1 MANVVKEL
9 AERYNT
15 SITMLIETL
24 EQAGISGKTEDSEV
38 TSEERGIFLRELL
51 KGRVQTTQQGK
62 KQTLPATGKSGDKRE
77 ITVQLKQAQ
86 QVAPRPLAGILPVL
100 DIAELEVEAEA
111 DTEQLE
117 EAEIEVSPE
126 DVAVDEQ
133 TVEPEKDA
141 EVEATAQPE
150 VQPAVVDQI
159 EGETEKQS
167 EPVAVEVKKTS
178 PPPKKPKPKRKSAR
192 STEIKERE
200 QLHVVRGS
208 GKLRKERERRT
219 KSPIPEES
227 HHKHGFKA
235 PQAPVV
241 IDVAISDSNSIG
253 DLARAM
259 SVKASGLIKKLFEVG
274 QIVTINDSIDK
285 DVAYY
290 LVEEMGHV
298 PVEAAKQDLEASL
311 VNLEADKRE
320 QIPRP
325 PVVAVMGHVDHGKT
339 TLLDCIRST
348 KVAASEKGGITQHIG
363 AYMVE
368 TSKGKITFFDTP
380 GHEAFAAMRV
390 RGAKATDIVIL
401 VVAADDGVKPQTIE
415 AINHARNADVPI
427 IVAINKIDKRKSD
440 PSRVLRELT
449 EHSIV
454 VEELG
459 GDVLVVQ
466 VSALKQTGVDTL
478 LESVELQAEL
488 LDLQAPVEGLAS
500 GVVIEARVD
509 KGRGVVV
516 TVLVQKG
523 TLQVKDFVVAGIQ
536 RGKVRELTDYRSGRV
551 KKATPSMPVEIVGF
565 QEVPVVGD
573 DFVCVPDDK
582 TAQQLSDFRLN
593 KVKKTSGLRPN
604 EIAFGGSDEP
614 KVVNVLIKADVRGS
628 AEALSNSIKN
638 LSNEEVEVKVIHDM
652 VGGISQSDVNLA
664 LAADA
669 LIIAFNV
676 RAEATARNAIDEH
689 KIKVIYSG
697 VIYDAID
704 AVREVIASKVE
715 PKVVEEVVARV
726 EVREVFK
733 LTKVGTIAGCYVQDG
748 AVRSN
753 LAVRV
758 LRNNIMI
765 HNGVIDSLRRFKNDV
780 SEVKAGLECG
790 IQVRNYHDLS
800 IEDHLEVYQS
810 REI

>member
-51 KGRVQTTQQGK
+51 KGRVQTTQQGT

-77 ITVQLKQAQ
+77 ITVQLKQTQ

-100 DIAELEVEAEA
+100 DSTEPEVEAEA

-126 DVAVDEQ
+126 DVAADEQ
-133 TVEPEKDA
+133 TAEPEKDA

-150 VQPAVVDQI
+150 VQPAAVDQI
-159 EGETEKQS
+159 EGETEKQP
-167 EPVAVEVKKTS
+167 EPEVVEAKKTS
-178 PPPKKPKPKRKSAR
+178 PPSKRPKPKRKSAR
-192 STEIKERE
+192 STETKERE
-200 QLHVVRGS
+200 QLHVVSGS

-241 IDVAISDSNSIG
+241 VEVSISDSNSIG

-290 LVEEMGHV
+290 LIEEMGHI

-320 QIPRP
+320 QLPRP

-427 IVAINKIDKRKSD
+427 IVAINKIDKPKSD

-459 GDVLVVQ
+459 GDVLVAQ
-466 VSALKQTGVDTL
+466 VSALKQTGVETL

-488 LDLQAPVEGLAS
+488 LDLQAPVEGLAG

-551 KKATPSMPVEIVGF
+551 KKATPAMPVEIVGF

-582 TAQQLSDFRLN
+582 MAQQLSDFRLD
-593 KVKKTSGLRPN
+593 KVKKKSGLRIN

-628 AEALSNSIKN
+628 AEALSNAIKN

-676 RAEATARNAIDEH
+676 RAESTARNAIDEH

-704 AVREVIASKVE
+704 AVGEVIASKVE
-715 PKVVEEVVARV
+715 PKVVEEVVAHV

-758 LRNNIMI
+758 LRNNVMI

-800 IEDHLEVYQS
+800 IEDQLEVYQS
-810 REI
+810 RVI

>member
-1 MANVVKEL
+1 MANLVKEL

-38 TSEERGIFLRELL
+38 TSEERGIFLRKLL
-51 KGRVQTTQQGK
+51 KGRVQTTQQGT

-77 ITVQLKQAQ
+77 ITVQLRQGQ

-100 DIAELEVEAEA
+100 DSTEPEVEAEA

-117 EAEIEVSPE
+117 EAEIEVPPE
-126 DVAVDEQ
+126 VVAADEQ
-133 TVEPEKDA
+133 TAEPEKDA

-150 VQPAVVDQI
+150 VQPAAVDQI
-159 EGETEKQS
+159 EGETEKQP
-167 EPVAVEVKKTS
+167 EPEVVEAKKTS
-178 PPPKKPKPKRKSAR
+178 PQSKRPKPKRKSAR

-200 QLHVVRGS
+200 QLHVVSGS

-227 HHKHGFKA
+227 HRKHGFKA

-241 IDVAISDSNSIG
+241 AEVAISDSNSIG

-298 PVEAAKQDLEASL
+298 PVEATKQDLEASL
-311 VNLEADKRE
+311 ANLEADKRE

-427 IVAINKIDKRKSD
+427 IVAINKIDKPKSD
-440 PSRVLRELT
+440 PSRVIRELT

-551 KKATPSMPVEIVGF
+551 NKATPSMPVEIVGF

-582 TAQQLSDFRLN
+582 TAQQLADFRLN
-593 KVKKTSGLRPN
+593 KVKKKSGLRPS

-628 AEALSNSIKN
+628 AEALSNAIKN

-676 RAEATARNAIDEH
+676 RSESTARNAIDEH

-704 AVREVIASKVE
+704 SVGEIIASKVE
-715 PKVVEEVVARV
+715 PKIVEEVVAHV

-758 LRNNIMI
+758 LRNNVMI

-800 IEDHLEVYQS
+800 IEDQLEVYQS

>member
-1 MANVVKEL
+1 MANLVKEL

-38 TSEERGIFLRELL
+38 TSEERGIFLRKLL
-51 KGRVQTTQQGK
+51 KGRVQTTQQGT

-77 ITVQLKQAQ
+77 ITVQLRQGQ

-100 DIAELEVEAEA
+100 DSTEPEVEAEA

-126 DVAVDEQ
+126 VVAADEQ
-133 TVEPEKDA
+133 TAEPEKDA

-150 VQPAVVDQI
+150 VQPAAVDQI
-159 EGETEKQS
+159 EGETEKQP
-167 EPVAVEVKKTS
+167 EPEVVEAKKTS
-178 PPPKKPKPKRKSAR
+178 PQSKRPKPKRKSAR

-200 QLHVVRGS
+200 QLHVVSGS

-227 HHKHGFKA
+227 HRKHGFKA

-241 IDVAISDSNSIG
+241 AEVAISDSNSIG

-298 PVEAAKQDLEASL
+298 PVEATKQDLEASL
-311 VNLEADKRE
+311 ANLEADKRE

-427 IVAINKIDKRKSD
+427 IVAINKIDKPKSD
-440 PSRVLRELT
+440 PSRVIRELT

-551 KKATPSMPVEIVGF
+551 NKATPSMPVEIVGF

-582 TAQQLSDFRLN
+582 TAQQLADFRLN
-593 KVKKTSGLRPN
+593 KVKKKSGLRPS

-614 KVVNVLIKADVRGS
+614 KVINVLIKADVRGS
-628 AEALSNSIKN
+628 AEALSNAIKN
-638 LSNEEVEVKVIHDM
+638 LSNEEIEVKVIHDM

-676 RAEATARNAIDEH
+676 RSESTARNAIDEH

-704 AVREVIASKVE
+704 AVGEIIASKVE
-715 PKVVEEVVARV
+715 PKIVEEVVAHV

-758 LRNNIMI
+758 LRNNVMI

-800 IEDHLEVYQS
+800 IEDQLEVYQS

>member
-1 MANVVKEL
+1 MANLVKEL

-15 SITMLIETL
+15 PITMLIETL
-24 EQAGISGKTEDSEV
+24 EHAGISGKTEDSEV
-38 TSEERGIFLRELL
+38 TSKERNIFLRELL
-51 KGRVQTTQQGK
+51 KGRVQTTQQGA
-62 KQTLPATGKSGDKRE
+62 KQVLPATGKSGDKRE
-77 ITVQLKQAQ
+77 ITVQLKSGQ
-86 QVAPRPLAGILPVL
+86 QVAPRPLVGILPVL
-100 DIAELEVEAEA
+100 DTTEPEVKPEA

-117 EAEIEVSPE
+117 ETEIEVSPE
-126 DVAVDEQ
+126 DTIADEQ
-133 TVEPEKDA
+133 TAEKDA

-150 VQPAVVDQI
+150 EQLAAVDQTD
-159 EGETEKQS
+159 GETEKQP
-167 EPVAVEVKKTS
+167 EPEAVKAKKTS
-178 PPPKKPKPKRKSAR
+178 PPSKRPKPKRKSAR
-192 STEIKERE
+192 STETGERE
-200 QLHVVRGS
+200 QLHVVSGG

-219 KSPIPEES
+219 KSSIPQES

-235 PQAPVV
+235 PQAPVMAEVV
-241 IDVAISDSNSIG
+241 ISESNSIG
-253 DLARAM
+253 DLAHAM
-259 SVKASGLIKKLFEVG
+259 SLKASGLIKKLFEVG
-274 QIVTINDSIDK
+274 QSVTINDSIDK

-290 LVEEMGHV
+290 LVEEMGHI

-311 VNLEADKRE
+311 ANLEADKRE
-320 QIPRP
+320 QFPRP

-348 KVAASEKGGITQHIG
+348 KVAANEKGGITQHIG

-368 TSKGKITFFDTP
+368 TPKGKITFFDTP
-380 GHEAFAAMRV
+380 GHEAFSAMRV

-427 IVAINKIDKRKSD
+427 IVAINKIDKPKSD

-454 VEELG
+454 VEDLG

-466 VSALKQTGVDTL
+466 VSALKKTGIDTL

-488 LDLQAPVEGLAS
+488 LDLQAPAEGLAS

-509 KGRGVVV
+509 RGRGVVV

-536 RGKVRELTDYRSGRV
+536 RGKVRELTDHRSGRV
-551 KKATPSMPVEIVGF
+551 KTVTPSMPVEIVGF

-582 TAQQLSDFRLN
+582 TAQQLVDFRLD
-593 KVKKTSGLRPN
+593 KVKKKTWFRPN
-604 EIAFGGSDEP
+604 EITFGGSDEP

-628 AEALSNSIKN
+628 AEALSNAIKN
-638 LSNEEVEVKVIHDM
+638 LSNEDVEVKVIHDM

-676 RAEATARNAIDEH
+676 RAESTARNAIDEH

-704 AVREVIASKVE
+704 AVGEVIASKVE
-715 PKVVEEVVARV
+715 PKLVEEVVAHI

-758 LRNNIMI
+758 LRNNVMI

-800 IEDHLEVYQS
+800 IEDQLEVYQS